1 VFCQYRRAKEFTI
14 HADIYLS
21 TQRIFI
27 MDTSLIN
34 AITNTQANSEA
45 AGIFVLK
52 KANEVEA
59 ETALQLVAA
68 SSNNL
73 PSHLGRNI
81 NTVA

>member
-1 VFCQYRRAKEFTI
+1 MNSTI
-14 HADIYLS
+14 S
-21 TQRIFI
+21 TA
-27 MDTSLIN
+27 MAT
-34 AITNTQANSEA
+34 TQANSEA
-45 AGIFVLK
+45 AGMIVLK

-59 ETALQLVAA
+59 QSALQLVAA